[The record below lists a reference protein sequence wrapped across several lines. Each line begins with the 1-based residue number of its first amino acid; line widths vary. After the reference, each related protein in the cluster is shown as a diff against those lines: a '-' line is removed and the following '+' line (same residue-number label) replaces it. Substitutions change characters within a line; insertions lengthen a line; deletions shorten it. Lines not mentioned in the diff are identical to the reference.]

1 MKATKNSRR
10 VASRVPQIV
19 AIKPREAADLT
30 GTTLS
35 QFMVQAALEKAE
47 KVIERERTIYFS
59 ANDAAMLINL
69 LDSPAGPNAAL
80 MKAFERFKQKEK
92 GNRPR

>member
-1 MKATKNSRR
+1 MKATKSSRR
-10 VASRVPQIV
+10 VTSRVSQTD
-19 AIKPREAADLT
+19 AIKLREAADLA

-47 KVIERERTIYFS
+47 KVIERESTIYFS

-69 LDSPAGPNAAL
+69 FENPAGPNVAL
-80 MKAFERFKQKEK
+80 TKAFERFKQREK
-92 GNRPR
+92 DNRNR